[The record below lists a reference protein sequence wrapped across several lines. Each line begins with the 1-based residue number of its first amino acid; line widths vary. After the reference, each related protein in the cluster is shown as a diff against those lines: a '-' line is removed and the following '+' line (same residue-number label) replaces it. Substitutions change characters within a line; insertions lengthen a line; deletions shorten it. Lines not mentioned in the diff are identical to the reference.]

1 MLDAQLL
8 DKVLPVAQIVA
19 SSQPQVNK
27 LFNEMRQS
35 AYSNRSWMTT
45 KLNSNPRIRIKTQE
59 QVFSN
64 PDNSNS
70 YTYQRQNS
78 QRSKQ
83 SVGPGSYEIQHPA
96 HLQYNRPCISF
107 TKSQRK
113 WLQQFQNPG
122 PGQYNILQNKQS
134 KTFVFNSRHCSEH
147 YQEFPGPGTYDLIH
161 KSCRSI
167 SFGTSRKLSENNSKF
182 ITPGPGAYKID
193 YKVERKKIDR
203 IERLLKPKLMVRSY
217 YNRKEDKYIQEL
229 IKQKEEKEKEV
240 VNLRPKS
247 AIQIKQVA
255 RRKKMEKIRK
265 SSHDKF
271 GPPGPGSYDI
281 KDFIEIDQVN
291 KKNAK
296 KQKQNQEEKQKLNDS
311 LGPGSYDIKD
321 FLYQSEY
328 IKKGNTNTSFGKSRR
343 FQVEKHSELG
353 PGSYE
358 VVEDQQ

>member
-1 MLDAQLL
+1 MLDTQYF

-27 LFNEMRQS
+27 LFNEMRLS
-35 AYSNRSWMTT
+35 AYSNRSGMTT

-59 QVFSN
+59 QALSN
-64 PDNSNS
+64 PENSNS

-96 HLQYNRPCISF
+96 HLQYNRPFISF
-107 TKSQRK
+107 TKGKRK
-113 WLQQFQNPG
+113 QLKQFQNPG
-122 PGQYNILQNKQS
+122 PGQYNILSNKQS

-147 YQEFPGPGTYDLIH
+147 HQEFPGPGTYDLNQ
-161 KSCRSI
+161 KSQRSI
-167 SFGTSRKLSENNSKF
+167 SFGTARKLSQENTKF

-193 YKVERKKIDR
+193 QKVERKKIDR

-229 IKQKEEKEKEV
+229 MKQKEIKEKET
-240 VNLRPKS
+240 LSQRPKS
-247 AIQIKQVA
+247 AMQMKQVA
-255 RRKKMEKIRK
+255 RRKKMEKFRR
-265 SSHDKF
+265 SSQEKF

-281 KDFIEIDQVN
+281 KDFIEIDQVD
-291 KKNAK
+291 KKHSK
-296 KQKQNQEEKQKLNDS
+296 RQKSSIEDKQKPFDLI
-311 LGPGSYDIKD
+311 GPGSYDIKD

-328 IKKGNTNTSFGKSRR
+328 IKKSNTNTSFGKSRR
-343 FQVEKHSELG
+343 FQVEKYSELG

-358 VVEDQQ
+358 LVVEQQ